1 MISKIAELFVC
12 ALPGVLLGA
21 LLGALLLTQSPAWAN
36 EGMWRPDQLPELR
49 KELRALG
56 LKINP
61 RKLTQLDEFPMNA
74 VISLGG
80 CTASFVSPE
89 GLVVTNHHC
98 AYGSIQYNSKEGA
111 NLLESGFL
119 AKTKAEELQAA
130 PGSRVYVTV
139 AYDEVTDSIV
149 GDLNPELTPRERY
162 QEIEN
167 REKAVIAACEA
178 DPGHRCRVASFHG
191 GLEYFRIKL
200 LEIKDVRLVYAP
212 AESIGKFG
220 GDIDNWQW
228 PRHTGDFA
236 FYRAYVAP
244 NGASS
249 EYAEENVPFQPSSH
263 LKIATDNLKED
274 DFVMVAGYPGRT
286 SRYRRLA
293 EVKNQFEFL
302 YPSWLTTL
310 DTWLGVIDASTSDNE
325 DAAIKYA
332 PLIAG
337 LNNFQKNSQ
346 GQIEG
351 AQKVDL
357 VGRRSQREH
366 ELDAWVRE
374 DPERT
379 ATYGT
384 AIADLDALVAEVN
397 STAER
402 DFYLGLM
409 GRSAMLSTA
418 RTLYRYA
425 KEREKSDA
433 EREPGYQERDH
444 PFIKQRLEALD
455 RRFDASVDQAI
466 WLAFLENYVEHVPEN
481 QRVTALDNELGL
493 ANNWDG
499 AATAKIIGEFYAT
512 TKLGDQTQRLRLLD
526 ANVAT
531 LDQSE
536 DPFIKLARAMFDSD
550 LAREEDKKRIA
561 GRVQLLRPRYM
572 EAIIAFQEAN
582 GVLTYPDA
590 NSTLRVTYGT
600 VKAVEVSDG
609 LSYTPFTTLRGIA
622 AKYTGEDPFD
632 SPQIQLDKIKAQEF
646 GGFDV
651 EDLKSVPVNFLSTLD
666 TTGGNSGSPTL
677 NSKGELVG
685 LLFDG
690 TYESINSDWDF
701 DESTTRSIHVDTRY
715 MLWIMQ
721 EVDGAEN
728 LLRELGVK

>member
-1 MISKIAELFVC
+1 M
-12 ALPGVLLGA
+12 
-21 LLGALLLTQSPAWAN
+21 
-36 EGMWRPDQLPELR
+36 
-49 KELRALG
+49 
-56 LKINP
+56 
-61 RKLTQLDEFPMNA
+61 
-74 VISLGG
+74 
-80 CTASFVSPE
+80 
-89 GLVVTNHHC
+89 VTNHHC
-98 AYGSIQYNSKEGA
+98 AYGSIQYNSKEDA
-111 NLLESGFL
+111 NLLETGFL
-119 AKTKAEELQAA
+119 AKTQAEELQAA

-139 AYDEVTDSIV
+139 AYDEVTDAIV
-149 GDLNPELTPRERY
+149 GNLKTDLTPRARY

-212 AESIGKFG
+212 SESIGKFG
-220 GDIDNWQW
+220 GDVDNWQW

-263 LKIATDNLKED
+263 LKIASDNLKEN

-293 EVKNQFEFL
+293 EVENQFEFL
-302 YPSWLTTL
+302 YPRWLTTL
-310 DTWLGVIDASTSDNE
+310 DTWLGVIDASTADNE

-332 PLIAG
+332 PLVAG

-357 VGRRSQREH
+357 VGRRSQREQA
-366 ELDAWVRE
+366 LNAWVAE
-374 DPERT
+374 DPKRK
-379 ATYGT
+379 ATYGA
-384 AIADLDALVAEVN
+384 AITDLDALVDEVN

-425 KEREKSDA
+425 KEREKPDA

-455 RRFDASVDQAI
+455 RRFDASVDQSI
-466 WLAFLENYVEHVPEN
+466 WLAFLKNYVEHVPEN
-481 QRVTALDNELGL
+481 QRVTALDNQLGL
-493 ANNWDG
+493 TNTWNET
-499 AATAKIIGEFYAT
+499 ATAEVTSEFYAKT
-512 TKLGDQTQRLRLLD
+512 NLGDQEQRLRLLD
-526 ANVAT
+526 TDVAT
-531 LDQSE
+531 LDKSE
-536 DPFIKLARAMFDSD
+536 DPFMQLARAMFDSD
-550 LAREEDKKRIA
+550 IAREEDRKRIA

-582 GVLTYPDA
+582 GALTYPDA

-600 VKAVEVSDG
+600 VKAVEVRDG
-609 LSYTPFTTLRGIA
+609 LVYQPFTTLRGIA
-622 AKYTGEDPFD
+622 AKYTGEEPFD
-632 SPQIQLDKIKAQEF
+632 SPQVQLDKIEAKEF

-651 EDLKSVPVNFLSTLD
+651 ENLNSVPVNFLSTLD

-677 NSKGELVG
+677 NGKGELVG

-701 DESTTRSIHVDTRY
+701 DEATTRSIHVDARY
-715 MLWIMQ
+715 MLWVMQ

>member
-1 MISKIAELFVC
+1 MKFKFARNFVYTFLSL
-12 ALPGVLLGA
+12 A
-21 LLGALLLTQSPAWAN
+21 LLTQGVAWAN

-80 CTASFVSPE
+80 CTASFVSPQ

-98 AYGSIQYNSKEGA
+98 AYGSIQYNSKEDA
-111 NLLESGFL
+111 NLLETGFL
-119 AKTKAEELQAA
+119 AKTQAEELQAA

-139 AYDEVTDSIV
+139 AYDEVTDAIV
-149 GDLNPELTPRERY
+149 GNLKTDLTPRARY

-212 AESIGKFG
+212 SESIGKFG
-220 GDIDNWQW
+220 GDVDNWQW

-263 LKIATDNLKED
+263 LKIASDNLKEN

-293 EVKNQFEFL
+293 EVENQFEFL
-302 YPSWLTTL
+302 YPRWLTTL
-310 DTWLGVIDASTSDNE
+310 DTWLGVIDASTADNE

-332 PLIAG
+332 PLVAG

-357 VGRRSQREH
+357 VGRRSQREQA
-366 ELDAWVRE
+366 LNAWVAENPKRK
-374 DPERT
+374 
-379 ATYGT
+379 ATYGA
-384 AIADLDALVAEVN
+384 AITDLDALVDEVN

-425 KEREKSDA
+425 KEREKPDA

-455 RRFDASVDQAI
+455 RRFDASVDQSI
-466 WLAFLENYVEHVPEN
+466 WLAFLKNYVEHVPEN
-481 QRVTALDNELGL
+481 QRVTALDNQLGL
-493 ANNWDG
+493 TNTWNET
-499 AATAKIIGEFYAT
+499 ATAEVTSEFYAKT
-512 TKLGDQTQRLRLLD
+512 NLGDQEQRLRLLD
-526 ANVAT
+526 TDVAT
-531 LDQSE
+531 LDKSE
-536 DPFIKLARAMFDSD
+536 DPFMQLARAMFDSD
-550 LAREEDKKRIA
+550 IAREEDRKRIA

-582 GVLTYPDA
+582 GALTYPDA

-600 VKAVEVSDG
+600 VKAVEVRDG
-609 LSYTPFTTLRGIA
+609 LVYQPFTTLRGIA
-622 AKYTGEDPFD
+622 AKYTGEEPFD
-632 SPQIQLDKIKAQEF
+632 SPQVQLDKIEAKEF

-651 EDLKSVPVNFLSTLD
+651 ENLNSVPVNFLSTLD

-677 NSKGELVG
+677 NGKGELVG

-701 DESTTRSIHVDTRY
+701 DEATTRSIHVDARY
-715 MLWIMQ
+715 MLWVMQ

>member
-1 MISKIAELFVC
+1 MKPKLSLFV
-12 ALPGVLLGA
+12 LILSLSLTLG
-21 LLGALLLTQSPAWAN
+21 LDPVWAN

-49 KELRALG
+49 KELRSLG
-56 LKINP
+56 LRINP
-61 RKLTQLDEFPMNA
+61 RKLSQLDAFPMNA

-80 CTASFVSPE
+80 CTASFVSPQ

-119 AKTKAEELQAA
+119 ANTQAEELQAA

-139 AYDEVTDSIV
+139 AYDEVTDAIL
-149 GDLNPELTPRERY
+149 GDLTANLSPRERY

-167 REKAVIAACEA
+167 REKAVIAACESDA
-178 DPGHRCRVASFHG
+178 GHRCRVASFHG

-220 GDIDNWQW
+220 GDVDNWQW

-244 NGASS
+244 NGASAD
-249 EYAEENVPFQPSSH
+249 YAETNIPYTPPSY
-263 LKIATDNLKED
+263 LKIATEDLKED

-310 DTWLGVIDASTSDNE
+310 DTWLGVIDTATADNK
-325 DAAIKYA
+325 DTAIKYA
-332 PLIAG
+332 SLVAG

-346 GQIEG
+346 GQIDG

-357 VGRRSQREH
+357 LGRRSQREQA
-366 ELDAWVRE
+366 LDTWVAE
-374 DPERT
+374 DPARK

-425 KEREKSDA
+425 KEREKPDA

-455 RRFDASVDQAI
+455 RRFDPGVDQAI
-466 WLAFLENYVEHVPEN
+466 WLTFLKNYAEKVPDS
-481 QRVTALDNELGL
+481 QRVTALDNQLGL
-493 ANNWDG
+493 ASVWDE
-499 AATAKIIGEFYAT
+499 ATTAKTLSTFYAE
-512 TKLGDQTQRLRLLD
+512 TKLGDQAQRLSLLD
-526 ANVAT
+526 AKVAT
-531 LDQSE
+531 LDKSD
-536 DPFIKLARAMFDSD
+536 DPFIQLAAAMFDSD
-550 LAREEDKKRIA
+550 LAREEDKKRII
-561 GRVQLLRPRYM
+561 GRVQILRPQYM
-572 EAIIAFQEAN
+572 EAIIAFQEAQ
-582 GVLTYPDA
+582 GALTYPDA

-600 VKAVEVSDG
+600 VKAVEVRDG
-609 LSYTPFTTLRGIA
+609 LSYQPFTTLRGIA
-622 AKYTGEDPFD
+622 AKYTGTEPFD
-632 SPQIQLDKIKAQEF
+632 SPQRQLDKIKANEL
-646 GGFDV
+646 GDYGV
-651 EDLKSVPVNFLSTLD
+651 KELNSVPVNFLSTLD

-677 NSKGELVG
+677 NGKGELVG

-701 DESTTRSIHVDTRY
+701 DETTTRSIHVDARY
-715 MLWIMQ
+715 MLWVM
-721 EVDGAEN
+721 EMVDGAEN
-728 LLRELGVK
+728 VLRELGFK

>member
-1 MISKIAELFVC
+1 MNCKFAELSIY
-12 ALPGVLLGA
+12 A
-21 LLGALLLTQSPAWAN
+21 LLSAVVLTQGPVWAD

-49 KELRALG
+49 KELRTLG

-61 RKLTQLDEFPMNA
+61 RKLTQLDAFPMNA

-80 CTASFVSPE
+80 CTASFVSPQ

-111 NLLESGFL
+111 NLLETGFL

-139 AYDEVTDSIV
+139 AYDEVTQRIV
-149 GDLNPELTPRERY
+149 GGLKPDLTPRQRY

-212 AESIGKFG
+212 SESIGKFG
-220 GDIDNWQW
+220 GDVDNWQW

-244 NGASS
+244 DGASA
-249 EYAEENVPFQPSSH
+249 EYAKENVPFAPASH
-263 LKIATDNLKED
+263 LKIASDNLKEN

-293 EVKNQFEFL
+293 EVENQFEFL
-302 YPSWLTTL
+302 YPRWLTTL
-310 DTWLGVIDASTSDNE
+310 DTWLGVIAASTADNK

-357 VGRRSQREH
+357 VGRRSQREQA
-366 ELDAWVRE
+366 LATWVTE
-374 DPERT
+374 DPKRE
-379 ATYGT
+379 ASYGS
-384 AIADLDALVAEVN
+384 AISDLDALVAEVN

-409 GRSAMLSTA
+409 GRSALLSTA

-425 KEREKSDA
+425 KEREKPDA

-466 WLAFLENYVEHVPEN
+466 WLAFLKNYVEYVPEN
-481 QRVTALDNELGL
+481 QRVTALDNQLGL
-493 ANNWDG
+493 TNTWDE
-499 AATAKIIGEFYAT
+499 ATTAKVVGEFYT
-512 TKLGDQTQRLRLLD
+512 KTKLGDQAQRLSLLD
-526 ANVAT
+526 SDVAT
-531 LDQSE
+531 LDKSE
-536 DPFIKLARAMFDSD
+536 DPFIQLAAAMFASD

-561 GRVQLLRPRYM
+561 GRVQILRPRYM

-582 GVLTYPDA
+582 GALTYPDA
-590 NSTLRVTYGT
+590 NSTLRVTYGS
-600 VKAVEVSDG
+600 VKAVEVRDG
-609 LSYTPFTTLRGIA
+609 LSYQPFTTLRGIA

-632 SPQIQLDKIKAQEF
+632 SPKIQLDKIKANEF
-646 GGFDV
+646 GDFGV
-651 EDLKSVPVNFLSTLD
+651 ETLNSVPVNFLSTLD

-677 NSKGELVG
+677 NGKGELVG

-701 DESTTRSIHVDTRY
+701 DESTTRSIHVDARY
-715 MLWIMQ
+715 MLWVMQ

>member
-1 MISKIAELFVC
+1 MNCKFAELSIY
-12 ALPGVLLGA
+12 A
-21 LLGALLLTQSPAWAN
+21 LLSAVVLTQGPVWAD

-49 KELRALG
+49 KELRTLG

-61 RKLTQLDEFPMNA
+61 RKLTQLDAFPMNA

-80 CTASFVSPE
+80 CTASFVSPQ

-111 NLLESGFL
+111 NLLETGFL

-139 AYDEVTDSIV
+139 AYDEVTQRIV
-149 GDLNPELTPRERY
+149 GGLKPDLTPRQRY

-212 AESIGKFG
+212 SESIGKFG
-220 GDIDNWQW
+220 GDVDNWQW

-244 NGASS
+244 DGASA
-249 EYAEENVPFQPSSH
+249 EYAKENVPFAPASH
-263 LKIATDNLKED
+263 LKIASDNLKEN

-293 EVKNQFEFL
+293 EVENQFEFL
-302 YPSWLTTL
+302 YPRWLTTL
-310 DTWLGVIDASTSDNE
+310 DTWLGVIAASTADNK

-357 VGRRSQREH
+357 VGRRSQREQA
-366 ELDAWVRE
+366 LATWVTE
-374 DPERT
+374 DPKRE
-379 ATYGT
+379 ASYGS
-384 AIADLDALVAEVN
+384 AISDLDALVAEVN

-409 GRSAMLSTA
+409 GRSALLSTA

-425 KEREKSDA
+425 KEREKPDA

-466 WLAFLENYVEHVPEN
+466 WLAFLKNYVEYVPEN
-481 QRVTALDNELGL
+481 QRVTALDNQLGL
-493 ANNWDG
+493 TNTWDE
-499 AATAKIIGEFYAT
+499 ATTSKVVGEFYT
-512 TKLGDQTQRLRLLD
+512 KTKLGDQAQRLSLLD
-526 ANVAT
+526 SDVAT
-531 LDQSE
+531 LDKSE
-536 DPFIKLARAMFDSD
+536 DPFIQLAAAMFASD

-561 GRVQLLRPRYM
+561 GRVQILRPRYM

-582 GVLTYPDA
+582 GALTYPDA
-590 NSTLRVTYGT
+590 NSTLRVTYGS
-600 VKAVEVSDG
+600 VKAVEVRDG
-609 LSYTPFTTLRGIA
+609 LSYQPFTTLRGIA

-632 SPQIQLDKIKAQEF
+632 SPKIQLDKIKANEF
-646 GGFDV
+646 GGFGV
-651 EDLKSVPVNFLSTLD
+651 ETLNSVPVNFLSTLD

-677 NSKGELVG
+677 NGKGELVG

-701 DESTTRSIHVDTRY
+701 DESTTRSIHVDARY
-715 MLWIMQ
+715 MLWVMQ

>member
-1 MISKIAELFVC
+1 MNCKFAELSIY
-12 ALPGVLLGA
+12 A
-21 LLGALLLTQSPAWAN
+21 LLSAVVLTQGPVWAD

-49 KELRALG
+49 KELRTLG

-61 RKLTQLDEFPMNA
+61 RKLTQLDAFPMNA

-80 CTASFVSPE
+80 CTASFVSPQ

-111 NLLESGFL
+111 NLLETGFL

-139 AYDEVTDSIV
+139 AYDEVTERIV
-149 GDLNPELTPRERY
+149 GGLKPDLTPRQRY

-212 AESIGKFG
+212 SESIGKFG
-220 GDIDNWQW
+220 GDVDNWQW

-244 NGASS
+244 DGASA
-249 EYAEENVPFQPSSH
+249 EYAKENVPFAPASH
-263 LKIATDNLKED
+263 LKIASDNLKEN

-293 EVKNQFEFL
+293 EVENQFEFL
-302 YPSWLTTL
+302 YPRWLTTL
-310 DTWLGVIDASTSDNE
+310 DTWLGVIAASTADNK

-357 VGRRSQREH
+357 VGRRSQREQA
-366 ELDAWVRE
+366 LATWVTE
-374 DPERT
+374 DPKRE
-379 ATYGT
+379 ASYGS
-384 AIADLDALVAEVN
+384 AISDLDALVAEVN

-409 GRSAMLSTA
+409 GRSALLSTA

-425 KEREKSDA
+425 KEREKPDA

-466 WLAFLENYVEHVPEN
+466 WLAFLKNYVEYVPEN
-481 QRVTALDNELGL
+481 QRVTALDNQLGL
-493 ANNWDG
+493 TNTWDE
-499 AATAKIIGEFYAT
+499 ATTSKVVGEFYT
-512 TKLGDQTQRLRLLD
+512 KTKLGDQAQRLSLLD
-526 ANVAT
+526 SDVAT
-531 LDQSE
+531 LDKSE
-536 DPFIKLARAMFDSD
+536 DPFIQLAAAMFASD

-561 GRVQLLRPRYM
+561 GRVQILRPRYM

-582 GVLTYPDA
+582 GALTYPDA
-590 NSTLRVTYGT
+590 NSTLRVTYGS
-600 VKAVEVSDG
+600 VKAVEVRDG
-609 LSYTPFTTLRGIA
+609 LSYQPFTTLRGIA

-632 SPQIQLDKIKAQEF
+632 SPRIQLDKIKANEF
-646 GGFDV
+646 GDFGV
-651 EDLKSVPVNFLSTLD
+651 ETLNSVPVNFLSTLD

-677 NSKGELVG
+677 NGKGELVG

-701 DESTTRSIHVDTRY
+701 DESTTRSIHVDARY
-715 MLWIMQ
+715 MLWVMQ

>member
-1 MISKIAELFVC
+1 MTHMFVKIFV
-12 ALPGVLLGA
+12 GTLLGI
-21 LLGALLLTQSPAWAN
+21 LILTPGRGLAD
-36 EGMWRPDQLPELR
+36 EGMWRPDQLPDLR

-61 RKLTQLDEFPMNA
+61 RKLSQLDEFPMNA

-80 CTASFVSPE
+80 CTASFVSPK

-119 AKTKAEELQAA
+119 ANNESEELQAA

-139 AYDEVTDSIV
+139 AYDEVTDQIV
-149 GDLNPELTPRERY
+149 GNLKSDLTPRARY

-220 GDIDNWQW
+220 GDVDNWQW

-244 NGASS
+244 NGSS
-249 EYAEENVPFQPSSH
+249 ADYAKENIPFTPPSH
-263 LKIATDNLKED
+263 LKIALNDLAAN
-274 DFVMVAGYPGRT
+274 DFVMVAGYPGTT

-293 EVKNQFEFL
+293 EVVNQFEFR
-302 YPSWLTTL
+302 YPSWLKAL
-310 DTWLGVIDASTSDNE
+310 ETWLGVIDSNTVDNE

-332 PLIAG
+332 SLVAG

-357 VGRRSQREH
+357 VGRRQEREQA
-366 ELDAWVRE
+366 LNDWVVQ
-374 DPERT
+374 DPKRK
-379 ATYGT
+379 ATYGP

-397 STAER
+397 STSER

-418 RTLYRYA
+418 RSLYRNA
-425 KEREKSDA
+425 KERAKPNAD
-433 EREPGYQERDH
+433 REPGYQERDH

-455 RRFDASVDQAI
+455 RRFDPRVDQAV
-466 WLAFLENYVEHVPEN
+466 WLAFLKNYVEYVPKN
-481 QRVTALDNELGL
+481 QRVTALDNKLGL
-493 ANNWDG
+493 GSTWDESS
-499 AATAKIIGEFYAT
+499 TAKTLATFYRNT
-512 TKLGDQTQRLRLLD
+512 TLGDQTQRLRLFD
-526 ANVAT
+526 ADLAT
-531 LDQSE
+531 LDKSE
-536 DPFIKLARAMFDSD
+536 DPFIQLAAAMFDSD
-550 LAREEDKKRIA
+550 IAREEDRKRIA
-561 GRVQLLRPRYM
+561 GRVQILRPKYM
-572 EAIIAFQEAN
+572 EAIIAFQEAQ
-582 GVLTYPDA
+582 GALTYPDA

-600 VKAVEVSDG
+600 VKGVEVRDG
-609 LSYTPFTTLRGIA
+609 LTYQPFTTLRGIG
-622 AKYTGEDPFD
+622 AKYTGKDPFD
-632 SPQIQLDKIKAQEF
+632 SPKTQLDKIAAGTF
-646 GGFDV
+646 GDYRV
-651 EDLKSVPVNFLSTLD
+651 EALNSVPVNFLSTLD

-677 NSKGELVG
+677 NGNGELVG

-701 DESTTRSIHVDTRY
+701 DETTTRSIHVDARY
-715 MLWIMQ
+715 MLWVMQ

>member
-1 MISKIAELFVC
+1 M
-12 ALPGVLLGA
+12 
-21 LLGALLLTQSPAWAN
+21 
-36 EGMWRPDQLPELR
+36 
-49 KELRALG
+49 
-56 LKINP
+56 
-61 RKLTQLDEFPMNA
+61 
-74 VISLGG
+74 
-80 CTASFVSPE
+80 
-89 GLVVTNHHC
+89 VTNHHC
-98 AYGSIQYNSKEGA
+98 AYGSIQYNSKEDA
-111 NLLESGFL
+111 NLLETGFL
-119 AKTKAEELQAA
+119 AKTQAEELQAA

-139 AYDEVTDSIV
+139 AYDEVTDAIV
-149 GDLNPELTPRERY
+149 GNLKTDLTPRARY

-212 AESIGKFG
+212 SESIGKFG
-220 GDIDNWQW
+220 GDVDNWQW

-263 LKIATDNLKED
+263 LKIASDNLKEN

-293 EVKNQFEFL
+293 EVENQFEFL
-302 YPSWLTTL
+302 YPRWLTTL
-310 DTWLGVIDASTSDNE
+310 DTWLGVIDASTADNE

-332 PLIAG
+332 PLVAG

-357 VGRRSQREH
+357 VGRRSQREQA
-366 ELDAWVRE
+366 LNAWVAE
-374 DPERT
+374 DPKRK
-379 ATYGT
+379 ATYGA
-384 AIADLDALVAEVN
+384 AITDLDALVDEVN

-425 KEREKSDA
+425 KEREKPDA

-455 RRFDASVDQAI
+455 RRFDASVDQSI
-466 WLAFLENYVEHVPEN
+466 WLAFLKNYVEYVPEN
-481 QRVTALDNELGL
+481 QRVTALDNQLGL
-493 ANNWDG
+493 TNTWNET
-499 AATAKIIGEFYAT
+499 ATAEVTSEFYAKT
-512 TKLGDQTQRLRLLD
+512 NLGDQEQRLRLLD
-526 ANVAT
+526 TDVAT
-531 LDQSE
+531 LDKSE
-536 DPFIKLARAMFDSD
+536 DPFMQLARAMFDSD
-550 LAREEDKKRIA
+550 IAREEDRKRIA

-582 GVLTYPDA
+582 GALTYPDA

-600 VKAVEVSDG
+600 VKAVEVRDG
-609 LSYTPFTTLRGIA
+609 LVYQPFTTLRGIA
-622 AKYTGEDPFD
+622 AKYTGEEPFD
-632 SPQIQLDKIKAQEF
+632 SPQVQLDKIEAKEF

-651 EDLKSVPVNFLSTLD
+651 ENLNSVPVNFLSTLD

-677 NSKGELVG
+677 NGKGELVG

-701 DESTTRSIHVDTRY
+701 DEATTRSIHVDARY
-715 MLWIMQ
+715 MLWVMQ